1 MNQSVIPFLI
11 RKDLQMTWRFS
22 LVALLAGLG
31 AITLWQFGSE
41 ALAIGGLVA
50 FFVVLIMLGILPM
63 TIIMNERKK
72 QTLAFIMSLP
82 VTAAQYGLAKL
93 AAAFGMFVVPW
104 LMLIGLASF
113 LIVDRSDIP
122 NGLIPLAFV
131 LMLLPLVGFVVMT
144 AVAVVSESEAKS
156 MFTMGAINVS
166 YSFVWIAIISTPG
179 LTRDL
184 GSAVPVWN
192 ETVLTVLL
200 GEIAVI
206 AAVVAL
212 TLYLQSR
219 KRDFV

>member
-1 MNQSVIPFLI
+1 MNPSVIPFLI
-11 RKDLQMTWRFS
+11 RKDLQMTWPFS
-22 LVALLAGLG
+22 LVAVLAGLG
-31 AITLWQFGSE
+31 ALVLWQFGNE
-41 ALAIGGLVA
+41 ALAIGGMVA
-50 FFVVLIMLGILPM
+50 FFIVLIMLGILPM

-82 VTAAQYGLAKL
+82 VTAAQYGMAKL
-93 AAAFGMFVVPW
+93 AAAFSMFVVPW
-104 LMLIGLASF
+104 LMLIGFALF

-156 MFTMGAINVS
+156 IFTMGAINVS
-166 YSFVWIAIISTPG
+166 YSFVWIAITTTPG

-184 GSAVPVWN
+184 GSTVPVWN
-192 ETVLTVLL
+192 ATVLTVLA
-200 GEIAVI
+200 GELMVI
-206 AAVVAL
+206 VTVVAL
-212 TLYLQSR
+212 TLFLQSR